1 LIRSLNFCCLGYGIG
16 DVWERDGVVDLPS
29 FLLLLLLCGFDT
41 QVFTVMDETTAYVR
55 LVVVVMMTTEERVA
69 KIRDCM
75 SLRVAANTYRDG
87 IYPVDNSICAAV

>member
-1 LIRSLNFCCLGYGIG
+1 
-16 DVWERDGVVDLPS
+16 
-29 FLLLLLLCGFDT
+29 
-41 QVFTVMDETTAYVR
+41 MMTTAYVR

-87 IYPVDNSICAAV
+87 IYPVNNSICAAV

>member
-1 LIRSLNFCCLGYGIG
+1 
-16 DVWERDGVVDLPS
+16 
-29 FLLLLLLCGFDT
+29 
-41 QVFTVMDETTAYVR
+41 
-55 LVVVVMMTTEERVA
+55 MMTTEERVA